1 MKPYRDTM
9 IIGIDHGYGNVKTAS
24 CCFPTG
30 ISAFDYEP
38 VSGLLQAAPQPVD
51 GPAVFSED
59 DLTVLDFVNSF

>member
-1 MKPYRDTM
+1 MKSYRDTM

-38 VSGLLQAAPQPVD
+38 VFMDNLLIWMK
-51 GPAVFSED
+51 
-59 DLTVLDFVNSF
+59 